1 MSGTSIDRREF
12 VKGAALVTAGAAV
25 SSLAACTTE
34 PENTTPD
41 PEPEQEKKPER
52 DFWIPETWDFET
64 DVVVIGY
71 GGAGAS
77 AAIIAKD
84 EGADVIIL
92 EKVPT
97 EGGGTTRM
105 CMGSTWWAA
114 DVERAANHLVALSFG
129 TVPHDVALAEAQ
141 QTVIMKQWLEGM
153 GIVFTGISDNPS
165 AENPAVVD
173 SAAIRGGTMTG
184 QGPTLWETFD
194 REVKARGIEILFDCT
209 AHTLIQNPKTKEI
222 LGVWATHQ
230 GKEIAVKAR
239 KATALTCG
247 GFMHNHEM
255 LNNFLRMYPFVS
267 YGWNYNNGDGI
278 TMAQK
283 VGAKLWHT
291 NFVIGRGTAWFADLE
306 PAVAGFIG
314 GTPRSQNYILVDKF
328 GKRYGNENLP
338 SHSALLNMGDFD
350 QRKSEYTRIPIYV
363 IFDETARVA
372 GGLCSAA
379 GGCMI
384 PAELGGHTAWSSDNS
399 AEIEKGWIKKGNTI
413 AELAAALNEPTASTR
428 KMGIEPA
435 VVTET
440 LVASVDRYNSFCK
453 SGTDADFGV
462 TPQSLLPIESP
473 PFYGMPLWPGCSDN
487 PGGPKRNA
495 KAQVLDTDDN
505 PIPRL
510 YEAGSVGPA
519 IGLLYVRGGAFIVDA
534 MTFGMI
540 AGKNMAAESSW
551 E

>member
-1 MSGTSIDRREF
+1 MGKEGIDRRGF
-12 VKGAALVTAGAAV
+12 IKGAGLVAAGAAV
-25 SSLAACTTE
+25 SSLAACTP
-34 PENTTPD
+34 PE
-41 PEPEQEKKPER
+41 PER
-52 DFWIPETWDFET
+52 DFWLPEKWDYET

-77 AAIIAKD
+77 AAIVAKD
-84 EGADVIIL
+84 EGADVLIL
-92 EKVPT
+92 EKVPI

-105 CMGSTWWAA
+105 CMGMTWWAS
-114 DVERAANHLVALSFG
+114 DPVRAANHLVALSFG
-129 TVPHDVALAEAQ
+129 TVPPDVALAEAQ
-141 QTVIMKQWLEGM
+141 QTLVMRQWLEGM
-153 GIVFTGISDNPS
+153 GIVFTSVSDNPS
-165 AENPAVVD
+165 AENPNVAD
-173 SAAIRGGTMTG
+173 SAAIRGGAIVG
-184 QGPTLWETFD
+184 QGPALFETFD
-194 REVKARGIEILFDCT
+194 REVKDRDIEILFDCE
-209 AHTLIQNPKTKEI
+209 AHDLIQNPKTKEI
-222 LGVWATHQ
+222 LGVKATYK
-230 GKEIAVKAR
+230 GTEIAVKAR
-239 KATALTCG
+239 KATALCCG
-247 GFMHNHEM
+247 GFMYNHEM

-267 YGWNYNNGDGI
+267 YGWRYNTGDGI

-314 GTPRSQNYILVDKF
+314 GTPRTQNYILVDKF

-350 QRKSEYTRIPIYV
+350 QRSSEYTRIPIYV
-363 IFDETARVA
+363 IFDETARKA

-384 PAELGGHTAWSSDNS
+384 PTEIGGHPAWSADNMT
-399 AEIEKGWIKKGNTI
+399 EVNKGWIKKGNTV
-413 AELAAALNEPTASTR
+413 AELAAELGKATPSTQ
-428 KMGIEPA
+428 KMGIPPA
-435 VVTET
+435 IVSNN
-440 LVASVDRYNSFCK
+440 LVAAVERYNGFCK
-453 SGTDADFGV
+453 GGVDEDFGI
-462 TPQSLLPIESP
+462 TTASLQPIETP

-495 KAQVLDTDDN
+495 KAQVLDPHDN

-540 AGKNMAAESSW
+540 AGKNMAAEEAW